1 MWVEF
6 IAGSRFEL
14 AVLRGVFPWAL
25 RFPPKKNQYF
35 EIPVGSGMVDQE
47 QPRRLLL
54 FNDYFFIYFIFI

>member
-25 RFPPKKNQYF
+25 RSPPPHLPKKANISKFQLDL
-35 EIPVGSGMVDQE
+35 E
-47 QPRRLLL
+47 
-54 FNDYFFIYFIFI
+54 